1 LSGLPWFRMYAEFAT
16 DPDVQTLAFED
27 QRHYLVI
34 LCLKCNGTLD
44 KDYPT
49 AERRLQVIR
58 RTLGLGADASDECKR
73 RLMEAGL
80 IDLQWQPLGWDNRQ
94 YASDSSAER
103 TREWR
108 ERQHRLGDVTVT
120 DQIQI
125 QKQSKPNKKTRPQK
139 RCPEDFVLTD
149 ALKVW
154 ASQKAPS
161 VNIEAET
168 ERFRDYEFHTAHCDW
183 EATWREWMRKSLE
196 KKGGSSGTSR
206 QVSKPRLSSVERVY
220 AATAA
225 AFDDG
230 DGEAGGGSVAV
241 NG

>member
-1 LSGLPWFRMYAEFAT
+1 
-16 DPDVQTLAFED
+16 
-27 QRHYLVI
+27 
-34 LCLKCNGTLD
+34 
-44 KDYPT
+44 
-49 AERRLQVIR
+49 
-58 RTLGLGADASDECKR
+58 
-73 RLMEAGL
+73 MEAGL

-108 ERQHRLGDVTVT
+108 ERQQRLGDVTVT

-125 QKQSKPNKKTRPQK
+125 QKQSKQNKKTRPQK

-154 ASQKAPS
+154 ASQKTPS

-183 EATWREWMRKSLE
+183 EATWREWMRKALD

-206 QVSKPRLSSVERVY
+206 QVGKPRLSSVERVRL
-220 AATAA
+220 ANER
-225 AFDDG
+225 FLSESEDQ
-230 DGEAGGGSVAV
+230 GGGGVV
-241 NG
+241 IDG